1 MYVKF
6 APLMKS
12 KITLFIIVV
21 ALVFTTA
28 DSFAQLSNP
37 NELNG
42 RQATINTITTAVP
55 FLTIAPDSRCGALG
69 DAGVALDP
77 DASSIHWN
85 CSKMAFSENDLDVS
99 VSYSPWLRALV
110 NDMSLTYL
118 SAIKKLNK
126 NQAIG
131 GSLRYFTLGNITF
144 TDEVGTNIMDF
155 RPAEFALDMAF
166 SQK

>member
-6 APLMKS
+6 APRMKS
-12 KITLFIIVV
+12 IFKINVLVA
-21 ALVFTTA
+21 ALVLTTSVA
-28 DSFAQLSNP
+28 SAQLTNP

-85 CSKMAFSENDLDVS
+85 
-99 VSYSPWLRALV
+99 P
-110 NDMSLTYL
+110 
-118 SAIKKLNK
+118 
-126 NQAIG
+126 
-131 GSLRYFTLGNITF
+131 
-144 TDEVGTNIMDF
+144 
-155 RPAEFALDMAF
+155 
-166 SQK
+166 